1 MNQDKPPAVNGD
13 SFWWC
18 CNVKASQENGRGS
31 QENTRPRAQPSRR
44 PTSQVT
50 PPYIL
55 HSDFGRLHD
64 TPGHQAKEAW
74 ARRLA
79 YFFLADFCGVPSGAR
94 EEEKEVNV
102 MLQQQVMGDEAM
114 LLTL

>member
-1 MNQDKPPAVNGD
+1 MLRLARRTAGVLRRTHARARNRPAD
-13 SFWWC
+13 
-18 CNVKASQENGRGS
+18 
-31 QENTRPRAQPSRR
+31 P
-44 PTSQVT
+44 SQVT

-55 HSDFGRLHD
+55 HSEGYTTRQE
-64 TPGHQAKEAW
+64 HQAKEAW